1 MTKSFFIDTSVC
13 TACRACQVACKQWH
27 DLPAETTVN
36 RGSFQNPE
44 DLSYLTYKLVRMN
57 EEIIDNK
64 LHWLFFPDQCR
75 HCIDAPCLETAM
87 DEDAIYRDPDTG
99 AILYTAKTKELDAD
113 EIIASC
119 PYNIPRKGPDG
130 TLFKCDMCNDRVHNG
145 LKPACVTTCPTGT
158 MHFGDRDEM
167 VALAEKRLKT
177 VKKKHPKAML
187 LDPDDLNVIYLVV
200 QDPALYSD
208 YAVASACRGGM
219 SRSVAIR
226 KMMGPFARLMKV

>member
-1 MTKSFFIDTSVC
+1 
-13 TACRACQVACKQWH
+13 
-27 DLPAETTVN
+27 
-36 RGSFQNPE
+36 
-44 DLSYLTYKLVRMN
+44 
-57 EEIIDNK
+57 
-64 LHWLFFPDQCR
+64 
-75 HCIDAPCLETAM
+75 
-87 DEDAIYRDPDTG
+87 
-99 AILYTAKTKELDAD
+99 
-113 EIIASC
+113 
-119 PYNIPRKGPDG
+119 
-130 TLFKCDMCNDRVHNG
+130 
-145 LKPACVTTCPTGT
+145 